1 VTVFEDGRPLFQQI
15 ADLLT
20 EGIVAGRYPE
30 DAQVPSTNELAGF
43 YRINPA
49 TVGKGVNL
57 LVEQGVLHK
66 RRGLGMFVSPGAR
79 DRLVSMRTERF
90 RDDYVSPLLREARQ
104 LGLSTPDIHRLIDQE
119 SEK

>member
-1 VTVFEDGRPLFQQI
+1 MFDDARPLFQQI
-15 ADLLT
+15 AELLAD
-20 EGIVAGRYPE
+20 GIVAGRYAE
-30 DAQVPSTNELAGF
+30 EQQVPSTNELAGF

-79 DRLVSMRTERF
+79 DQLLSDRTDRF
-90 RDDYVSPLLREARQ
+90 RDDYVVPLLREARQ
-104 LGLSTPDIHRLIDQE
+104 LGLTSTEIHRLID
-119 SEK
+119 SEEKSA

>member
-1 VTVFEDGRPLFQQI
+1 MFDDGRPLFQQI
-15 ADLLT
+15 ADLLAD
-20 EGIVAGRYPE
+20 GIVAGRYAE

-49 TVGKGVNL
+49 TVGKGVNV

-79 DRLVSMRTERF
+79 DRLLSERTDRF
-90 RDDYVSPLLREARQ
+90 RDDYVLPLLREARQ
-104 LGLSTPDIHRLIDQE
+104 LGLTTPDIHRLIDQE
-119 SEK
+119 DHS